1 MDNRTE
7 PWADEWV
14 QAQLESTSFGPEW
27 VPDTGRALEHYKRRR
42 KEAQRL
48 RMRSVWAAV
57 VSMVCI
63 LTALSNPQ
71 TSALAQRCAEA
82 CVSGTARVTRFVLDK
97 LAPTSGS
104 MLLTDGDRQLAPDFV
119 LADQN
124 GFTVRLSALRGRVVL
139 LNFWATW
146 CRPCRTEMLFFSDIQ
161 RKHHNEGLSVLG
173 ISVDEEGWTAVRP
186 FVAKLNLSYSVMVGG
201 DTIINLYGGL
211 DSLPTTL
218 MIDKAGR
225 VAATHIGLLKNK
237 ESYET
242 ELRALL
248 SEE

>member
-27 VPDTGRALEHYKRRR
+27 VPDTSRALVHYKHQR

-48 RMRSVWAAV
+48 RTRSTWVAIVSAV
-57 VSMVCI
+57 CV
-63 LTALSNPQ
+63 LTGLSIPQ
-71 TSALAQRCAEA
+71 TSALAERCAEA
-82 CVSGTARVTRFVLDK
+82 CVSGTARVTRFVLAKVAAISDRTL
-97 LAPTSGS
+97 LA
-104 MLLTDGDRQLAPDFV
+104 DRDRQPAPDFALV
-119 LADQN
+119 DQN

-146 CRPCRTEMLFFSDIQ
+146 CKPCRAELPWFGDFE
-161 RKHHNEGLSVLG
+161 RKYHNEGLSVLG
-173 ISVDEEGWTAVRP
+173 ISVDQEGWTAVRP

-201 DTIINLYGGL
+201 NAITNLYGGL

-248 SEE
+248 SEQ